1 MDESRSTTPLREV
14 RRRDRAVTDEAWI
27 EDLLAS
33 ADVGVLA
40 ASAAGQPEVNA
51 NLFVYDRP
59 SRSIFLHTA
68 RVGLTRKIVEANPRV
83 AFTVFRLGRLLPAAT
98 ALEFSAE
105 FESVVAIGTCSVV
118 EDREEAKAALVAL
131 LAKYAP
137 HLTMGDDYREP
148 IPTELKRTTVL
159 RVRID
164 AWSGKRKVAA
174 PDFPGAYDYEGA
186 AGPAPRAGG

>member
-1 MDESRSTTPLREV
+1 MEAPRCPTPLRQV

-27 EDLLAS
+27 EDLLES
-33 ADVGVLA
+33 AAVGVLA
-40 ASAAGQPEVNA
+40 AAASGQPEVNA

-59 SRSIFLHTA
+59 SRCIFLHTA
-68 RVGLTRKIVEANPRV
+68 RVGLTRAIVEAHPRV

-105 FESVVAIGTCSVV
+105 FDSVVAVGTCSVV
-118 EDREEAKAALVAL
+118 EDREEAKNALEAL

-137 HLTMGDDYREP
+137 HLLMGEDYREP
-148 IPTELKRTTVL
+148 VPAELKRTTVL

-174 PDFPGAYDYEGA
+174 PDFPGAYHYEGA
-186 AGPAPRAGG
+186 AGPTARDGA